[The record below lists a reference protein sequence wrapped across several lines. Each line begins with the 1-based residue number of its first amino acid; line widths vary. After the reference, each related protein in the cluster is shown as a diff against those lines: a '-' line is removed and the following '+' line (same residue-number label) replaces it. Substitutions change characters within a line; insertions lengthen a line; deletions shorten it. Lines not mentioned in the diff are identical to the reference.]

1 MISFLRGIVFA
12 STEDSVILDV
22 NGMGYEVMIHQRALA
37 RMPEAGGEVCI
48 FTHLQVLEN
57 EFKLYGFLER
67 KELELFHT
75 LLQVSGIGAK
85 GALNILA
92 FIEPEGFYRAISSKD
107 EKLLTKIPGVGK
119 KTAQRLIFEL
129 KDRIADAIITTS
141 DSHTNGINDIIEA
154 LETLGYSRSEVFPLV
169 VKLNEQGKLS
179 ENIEDNLKKV
189 LQYKSAQLKK

>member
-1 MISFLRGIVFA
+1 MISFLRGIVFEC
-12 STEDSVILDV
+12 TEDSVIIDV
-22 NGMGYEVMIHQRALA
+22 NGVGYEVMIHQRAFARLA
-37 RMPEAGGEVCI
+37 EPGGEICI

-57 EFKLYGFLER
+57 EFKLYGFLDR
-67 KELELFHT
+67 KELRLFHT

-92 FIEPEGFYRAISSKD
+92 FMEPEVFYRAITSKD

-129 KDRIADAIITTS
+129 KDRIADTMITAS
-141 DSHTNGINDIIEA
+141 DSQADGINDVIEA
-154 LETLGYSRSEVFPLV
+154 LETLGYNRSEVFPLV
-169 VKLNEQGKLS
+169 MKLNEQGKLS